1 MPRQPSPHPRNIFSK
16 FVAQNLQ
23 SDYKGYI
30 ATEKTNSFETPFT
43 IELAALERS
52 ATRAVETSG
61 SKRLLTNRLD
71 LFVQKKRR
79 GVNANSGDDGAIP
92 GDAYVR
98 ELCRM
103 LDVMG
108 LERTTS
114 QKTFHK
120 AFLRA
125 TLAHIYGSADFE
137 RHRTRILSRYGISA
151 PQYEV
156 LIVTPRRWGKTTS
169 VGMFVA
175 APLLST
181 PEMWVSIFSTGQ
193 RASSGLLDMVY
204 KMVCAVPGGSARV
217 ARKNQEQLFIKGD
230 EVSDV
235 RRLYSYP
242 SSVQGVVATTPRSR
256 LEFLAVFSFQC
267 TAVRIAITATP
278 ASLVTL

>member
-1 MPRQPSPHPRNIFSK
+1 MASRHFCDTFSK
-16 FVAQNLQ
+16 FLARNLR
-23 SDYKGYI
+23 SDYEAYVDD
-30 ATEKTNSFETPFT
+30 AKTSTSFETPFT
-43 IELAALERS
+43 TELVSLERN
-52 ATRAVETSG
+52 ATRAVETNG
-61 SKRLLTNRLD
+61 SKRLLTSRLD

-79 GVNANSGDDGAIP
+79 GANSRGGDDGAIP

-103 LDVMG
+103 LDIMG

-125 TLAHIYGSADFE
+125 TLAHVYGSADFE
-137 RHRTRILSRYGISA
+137 RHRTRILAKYGISS

-175 APLLST
+175 ALLLST

-204 KMVCAVPGGSARV
+204 KMVCAVPGGSVRV

-230 EVSDV
+230 EASDV

-242 SSVQGVVATTPRSR
+242 SSVQGAFIFFLGRKRTRAHPPKRAARS
-256 LEFLAVFSFQC
+256 SF
-267 TAVRIAITATP
+267 P
-278 ASLVTL
+278 APTS

>member
-1 MPRQPSPHPRNIFSK
+1 MPRQPPPPPPHPRTIFSK
-16 FVAQNLQ
+16 FVARNLQ
-23 SDYKGYI
+23 SDYEVYI
-30 ATEKTNSFETPFT
+30 ATEKNISFETPFT
-43 IELAALERS
+43 TELASLERS
-52 ATRAVETSG
+52 ATRTVETSG

-79 GVNANSGDDGAIP
+79 GANANGGDDGAIP

-98 ELCRM
+98 ELCHL

-125 TLAHIYGSADFE
+125 TLAHIY
-137 RHRTRILSRYGISA
+137 
-151 PQYEV
+151 V

-175 APLLST
+175 ALLLST

-230 EVSDV
+230 EVLDV
-235 RRLYSYP
+235 RRLYSYL
-242 SSVQGVVATTPRSR
+242 SSVQGASFRSH
-256 LEFLAVFSFQC
+256 
-267 TAVRIAITATP
+267 TYT
-278 ASLVTL
+278 